1 MKLVENDIMNIRDVT
16 DFGGLLRYFRDHLNW
31 NLGID
36 DLSDVEDYAYGFD
49 ANDLGLKDEEFAKI
63 KSLYQLPPLEANQQ
77 WGIFCV
83 EFNTE
88 KFSVTA
94 LRKILSRLV
103 PTRRNATMHS
113 VWDEKDLLFL
123 CFWGTGGNRTICAAH
138 FEQQSDALSQVRTIH
153 CAPTMEDPV
162 VLAHF
167 EERLAR
173 LEWPKDTS
181 DYEKW
186 HNSWSAAFDTYW
198 GEVIK
203 TSAALAERMAKV
215 AKDIKGRILE
225 AMRVET
231 AKGFIHLLCKKVK
244 DMLVH
249 DLDESDFADMYAQTI
264 VYGLFSARCLDK
276 TPDTF
281 SIEEAIDLIPN
292 TNPFLKN
299 MMRDCCTVR
308 KGGGI
313 SFDELGVADVVDMFA
328 KVDAAK
334 IAADFGRQTGGGR
347 EDPVI
352 YFYEEFLKAY
362 DKEQKVKCG
371 EFYTPMPVVGFMVR
385 AVDYILRTHFNM
397 PDGLATDASK
407 TIRVERTEKKGGREI
422 KKEQVSAI
430 QILDP
435 ALGTGTFLRE
445 IILSIYETFR
455 SNHPELKDESLSKAW
470 SRYVDCNV
478 LPRLNG
484 FELMMAPYA
493 IAHMKLAMVLKET
506 GYDFEGD
513 ERLRVYLTN
522 SLEEPGDSDQ
532 QGTLFDDDPLSV
544 ESIAANAVKKNNGIN
559 IVIGNP
565 PYNNSSTN
573 KGEWILSLI
582 QEYKEGLNE
591 RKINLDDDYIKFI
604 RLAQSIIEQ
613 SGDGIVAYISNNSFI
628 DGLTHRQMRKNLLGM
643 FDEIYIF
650 NLHGNARKQEK
661 CPDGSPDENVF
672 DIMQGVSINIFVKRG
687 DDVSRR
693 DIATQSGRTG
703 APRIPHCTVR
713 YADLWGLRE
722 GKYMALDKSGLD
734 GIKWQML
741 SPEEPNYFFVQ
752 KNLSCE
758 SEYRKSFS
766 VVDLFV
772 TFGSGAKMERDE
784 ICVHID
790 CNSLKKTVN
799 DFSVLDVE
807 SIRKKYGL
815 GKDSRDWSIE
825 RAKKD
830 VIDHGTFAKYCF
842 PINFRVF
849 DERWIYYTGKSK
861 GFVGTPGF
869 ATMKHMLRD
878 NVCLAVP
885 RQTSQDW
892 RHVFVSNKLMNYN
905 FIAVGGQNGASTDFP
920 LYLYQEYHG
929 KMQKV
934 PNLNPEIV
942 KKIEAALGEEPTS
955 EDIFNYIYA
964 VLHSPSYR
972 EKYKEFLKIDFPR
985 IPYPTD
991 AESFHALAA
1000 LGAQLVAIHLMKD
1013 FDEAGD
1019 VSFEDGGD
1027 RVVGKVEWRDGD
1039 VFVNKKSFFTGVERE
1054 TFDQYIGGYKPLY
1067 QWLKDR
1073 KGRAL
1078 TDDDISHWKRIV
1090 RALRRTADLMAEID
1104 KVFAP
1109 GIQRE
1114 SADVGSYPT
1123 SEEADCPVLMA
1134 AESAAPYESNF

>member
-103 PTRRNATMHS
+103 PTRRNATMHT

-371 EFYTPMPVVGFMVR
+371 EFYTPMPVVSFMVR
-385 AVDYILRTHFNM
+385 AVDHILRTQFNL
-397 PDGLATDASK
+397 PDGLATETKKTITVASK
-407 TIRVERTEKKGGREI
+407 GTKKNS
-422 KKEQVSAI
+422 KKEVPVI

-435 ALGTGTFLRE
+435 ATGTGTFLRE
-445 IILSIYETFR
+445 IILTIHNTFKKNYAKSGR
-455 SNHPELKDESLSKAW
+455 PQTATAVSSAW
-470 SRYVDCNV
+470 SHYVNLNV

-506 GYDFEGD
+506 GYNFSSPGSD
-513 ERLRVYLTN
+513 RLHIYLTN
-522 SLEEPGDSDQ
+522 SLEEPGDSELQVRIHDS
-532 QGTLFDDDPLSV
+532 DPLATESV
-544 ESIAANAVKKNNGIN
+544 AANGAKKNNGIN
-559 IVIGNP
+559 IIIGNP
-565 PYNNSSTN
+565 PYSGISQNN
-573 KGEWILSLI
+573 GEWITKMVN
-582 QEYKEGLNE
+582 EYKVEPGGKQKLQE
-591 RKINLDDDYIKFI
+591 RKNWLNDDYVKFM
-604 RLAQSIIEQ
+604 RLAQHFVER
-613 SGDGIVAYISNNSFI
+613 GGAGVLAYINPHGFI
-628 DGLTHRQMRKNLLGM
+628 DNPTFRGMRWNLM
-643 FDEIYIF
+643 QAFDEIYVL
-650 NLHGNARKQEK
+650 NLHGNAKKKET
-661 CPDGSPDENVF
+661 CPDGTKDENVF
-672 DIMQGVSINIFVKRG
+672 DIMQGVSINIFVKHG
-687 DDVSRR
+687 NISQRR
-693 DIATQSGRTG
+693 DAKAKSASRPPQNIV
-703 APRIPHCTVR
+703 H
-713 YADLWGLRE
+713 YADMWGLRE
-722 GKYMALDKSGLD
+722 DKYDALEKGLLNS
-734 GIKWQML
+734 IKWQTV
-741 SPEEPNYFFVQ
+741 EVKEPMCFFVP
-752 KNLSCE
+752 KNNE
-758 SEYRKSFS
+758 GEGEYNRGFRIDKLIKVNSTAVLTMGDSF
-766 VVDLFV
+766 VVCSD
-772 TFGSGAKMERDE
+772 K
-784 ICVHID
+784 HILGKRIQYVNENTPAED
-790 CNSLKKTVN
+790 SLKEQ
-799 DFSVLDVE
+799 F
-807 SIRKKYGL
+807 GL
-815 GKDSRDWSIE
+815 GKNYAEFLLGNLPLPEVIKTYNYRPFDKRWVNYSPKSIWRTRITVMQHFE
-825 RAKKD
+825 QQ
-830 VIDHGTFAKYCF
+830 G
-842 PINFRVF
+842 N
-849 DERWIYYTGKSK
+849 
-861 GFVGTPGF
+861 VGLVTCRQS
-869 ATMKHMLRD
+869 ATESWALA
-878 NVCLAVP
+878 NVTDCIA
-885 RQTSQDW
+885 DDC
-892 RHVFVSNKLMNYN
+892 FVSNKTKERGY
-905 FIAVGGQNGASTDFP
+905 VFP
-920 LYLYQEYHG
+920 LYLYEEYHG

-934 PNLNPEIV
+934 PNLNSEIV
-942 KKIEAALGEEPTS
+942 KKIEAALGEKTTPA
-955 EDIFNYIYA
+955 DIFNYIYA
-964 VLHSPSYR
+964 VLHSPTYR
-972 EKYKEFLKIDFPR
+972 EKFKEFLKIDFPR
-985 IPYPTD
+985 IPYPTS
-991 AESFHALAA
+991 AATFHALAA
-1000 LGAQLVAIHLMKD
+1000 LGAQLVAIHTMKD
-1013 FDEAGD
+1013 FNEADD
-1019 VSFEDGGD
+1019 VAFEDAGG
-1027 RVVGKVEWRDGD
+1027 REVGKVSWKNGS
-1039 VFVNKKSFFTGVERE
+1039 VYINKESRFTGVEE
-1054 TFDQYIGGYKPLY
+1054 ATFNQYIGGYQPL
-1067 QWLKDR
+1067 QKWLKDR
-1073 KGRAL
+1073 KGRTLSDA
-1078 TDDDISHWKRIV
+1078 DISHYKRIV
-1090 RALRRTADLMAEID
+1090 RALRRTAALMSEID
-1104 KVFAP
+1104 K
-1109 GIQRE
+1109 I
-1114 SADVGSYPT
+1114 
-1123 SEEADCPVLMA
+1123 
-1134 AESAAPYESNF
+1134 